1 VLKSLTLLLVVLVFV
16 GCAGTHRGGALSGN
30 AEEDSLNRAEA
41 MDHYLSATIHAES
54 GELYQA
60 AVELQMAYLAD
71 PTSTS
76 IPVELANVYMRLN
89 EPMAA
94 KRTLDLAHYRNR
106 DNPEILQA
114 LAELSLRAG
123 DLEGS
128 SGYYRK
134 LSKVHPLEQGELMR
148 QIVLLQRAGKLD
160 DALNACK
167 EYLTRFPASEGVY
180 EQIALIHIARQ
191 DFEAADTAFRKQIE
205 INPLNHRIQF
215 VLGGFCVARRQ
226 YPEAEVFFKKALA
239 LDSSDVRYWSNVLLV
254 LGEQNKEVEFSK
266 TLSAAIEMFPEAPQF
281 YDMQAGENQR
291 AGDLDKALV
300 NADKSIAL
308 DSTRLSPYMTR
319 GYIFHQKKEWDKS
332 AEAYT
337 KALALDAENPL
348 VLNNFAYMLSV
359 QNARL
364 DEALQMVDAAL
375 KISPKNPSYRDT
387 KGWILHRLGKHAEA
401 LIEVE
406 AAMKDDAEN
415 AELYEHLG
423 YILKALGRDV
433 EAKQAWAKAA
443 ELDPKNEEYTRLA
456 R

>member
-1 VLKSLTLLLVVLVFV
+1 MRNVTISLSLLVVV
-16 GCAGTHRGGALSGN
+16 GCAGTRVGGARVGN
-30 AEEDSLNRAEA
+30 AEEDSLARAEA
-41 MDHYLSATIHAES
+41 MDHYLSATIHMES
-54 GELYQA
+54 GDLYQA
-60 AVELQMAYLAD
+60 ATELQMALLAD
-71 PTSTS
+71 PNSTS
-76 IPVELANVYMRLN
+76 IPIELGKVYMRLN

-94 KRTLDLAHYRNR
+94 LRTLDAAHSRNP
-106 DNPEILQA
+106 DNPEILKA
-114 LAELSLRAG
+114 LAELSLRSG

-128 SGYYRK
+128 SKYYRK

-148 QIVLLQRAGKLD
+148 QIVLSHRAGRLD

-167 EYLTRFPASEGVY
+167 EYLTRFPPSEGIY

-191 DFEAADTAFRKQIE
+191 DFEAADTAFRKQIA

-215 VLGGFCVARRQ
+215 VLGGFCVARQQ
-226 YPEAEVFFKKALA
+226 YAEAEVFFKRALA

-254 LGEQNKEVEFSK
+254 LDEQDKKAEYKSI
-266 TLSAAIEMFPEAPQF
+266 LAAAIDRFPEAPQF
-281 YDMQAGENQR
+281 YDMQAGEDQK
-291 AGDLDKALV
+291 AGDLDRALL

-308 DSTRLSPYMTR
+308 DSTRISPYMTR
-319 GYIFHQKKEWDKS
+319 GYIYHQRQEWDKS

-337 KALALDAENPL
+337 KALAIDAENPL

-364 DEALQMVDAAL
+364 DEALQMVEAAL
-375 KISPKNPSYRDT
+375 KLSPKNPSYRDT
-387 KGWILHRLGKHAEA
+387 KGWILYRLGKYSDA
-401 LIEVE
+401 LTEVQ

-423 YILKALGRDV
+423 YILKALGRDS
-433 EAKQAWAKAA
+433 ESKQAWMKAS
-443 ELDPKNEEYTRLA
+443 ELDPNNKEYARLA